1 MAKLTL
7 VIILV
12 YNKIIINF
20 QILEFLKNFIIK
32 INKTASIDS
41 SMKQKLSGELIF
53 QKLYYKSFP

>member
-20 QILEFLKNFIIK
+20 QTLELLKNSIVK
-32 INKTASIDS
+32 INKTASIES
-41 SMKQKLSGELIF
+41 SIKQKLSGEFIF
-53 QKLYYKSFP
+53 QKL